1 MYRKTKQLFFDL
13 LIPKVTET
21 EKGAGKEKRKKWEA
35 ACFRPIL
42 NYHCKRRIIL
52 SSASRGECLASQK
65 LIFTHTHITEKEW
78 EKKNIVKQ

>member
-1 MYRKTKQLFFDL
+1 MYRKTKQLFFDQ

-21 EKGAGKEKRKKWEA
+21 EKETEKGVGKEKRKKWEA

-65 LIFTHTHITEKEW
+65 LIFTHTHT
-78 EKKNIVKQ
+78 